1 MNEQIILNRLLR
13 DPKKVFYIGKY
24 AIPKIRD
31 DGIDVDIEEE
41 RENSIKKLYNNP
53 NYPNFIKRLD
63 IGLREIPIE
72 DRFLFES
79 IPEFPLIIE
88 NKPLFDMLLGEESRK
103 HHWRADILF
112 PYLGIIVELD
122 SKHHDSP
129 KMDNARD
136 RYILHTWGIR
146 TLRVELGLQDNNEN
160 KETLDQRFSLIWKE
174 IIKTYGGLIKQ
185 RKLSWAGKPSKYE
198 VPVPINYYS
207 YLIREFKK
215 SEKDM
220 IKLCEKYLE
229 SQPGFYTMSDIVLY
243 RDKIDKKDKAIF
255 DNELLYT
262 EAKLKSLV
270 SYIYEKDLK
279 YI

>member
-13 DPKKVFYIGKY
+13 DPKKVFYIDKY

-31 DGIDVDIEEE
+31 DGKKVDIEEE
-41 RENSIKKLYNNP
+41 REEAIGKLCSTP

-63 IGLREIPIE
+63 TEVSKIPIE
-72 DRFLFES
+72 DRFLFKPL
-79 IPEFPLIIE
+79 PEFPLIIE
-88 NKPLFDMLLGEESRK
+88 NKPLFDMLLGEESKK

-122 SKHHDSP
+122 SKHHVSP

-146 TLRVELGLQDNNEN
+146 TLRVELGLQDNEEN
-160 KETLDQRFSLIWKE
+160 SETLDQRFSSIWEEVFKE
-174 IIKTYGGLIKQ
+174 YQRLLKQ

-215 SEKDM
+215 SEKDI

-229 SQPGFYTMSDIVLY
+229 SQPGFYTMSNIVLY
-243 RDKIDKKDKAIF
+243 RDKIDKKDRVVF

-262 EAKLKSLV
+262 EDKLKSLV
-270 SYIYEKDLK
+270 SYIYEKELK

>member
-13 DPKKVFYIGKY
+13 DPKKVFYIDKY

-31 DGIDVDIEEE
+31 DGKKVDIEEE
-41 RENSIKKLYNNP
+41 REEAIGKLCSTP

-63 IGLREIPIE
+63 TEVSKIPIE
-72 DRFLFES
+72 DRFLFKPL
-79 IPEFPLIIE
+79 PEFPLIIE
-88 NKPLFDMLLGEESRK
+88 NKPLFDMLLGEESKK

-122 SKHHDSP
+122 SKHHVSP

-146 TLRVELGLQDNNEN
+146 TLRVELGLQDNEEN
-160 KETLDQRFSLIWKE
+160 SETLDQRFSSIWEEVFKE
-174 IIKTYGGLIKQ
+174 YQRLLKQ

-229 SQPGFYTMSDIVLY
+229 SQPGFYTMSNIVLY
-243 RDKIDKKDKAIF
+243 RDKIDKKDRVVF

-262 EAKLKSLV
+262 EDKLKSLV
-270 SYIYEKDLK
+270 SYIYEKELK